1 MKHSYLTA
9 RKLKTPAP
17 VVAQELEHI
26 YSRDGGIQPQAVVE
40 AARPET
46 SPLHPEFEWDD
57 SIAAEAYRCDQA
69 RNVIRAVILA
79 PEIERNERFQPV
91 RAFVT
96 VYDESTGRVYKPLLA
111 VAADAN
117 ERNQVL
123 SRLRNELL
131 GIQRRYADT
140 LVALG
145 MMAALED
152 FQERLAS

>member
-1 MKHSYLTA
+1 MRHAYLTSH
-9 RKLKTPAP
+9 KLKTPAP
-17 VVAQELEHI
+17 IVAAELEHI
-26 YSRDGGIQPQAVVE
+26 FARDGGIQPQAVVD

-57 SIAAEAYRCDQA
+57 SAAAEAYRCDQA
-69 RNVIRAVILA
+69 RSVIRAVILA
-79 PEIERNERFQPV
+79 PEIEHNETFQPV

-96 VYDESTGRVYKPLLA
+96 VYHEDTGRMYKPLLA
-111 VAADAN
+111 VAADTN
-117 ERNQVL
+117 ERDQVI

-140 LVALG
+140 LLALDL
-145 MMAALED
+145 MIPLND